1 MRWRNYKL
9 LTGDPGYPDY
19 PIPIPPNETLSEDID
34 LGRVRTFFMGFT
46 LVEFWIESGVLAH
59 ELRHENCPILNSV
72 KNERLC
78 VYSSKGAEQE
88 LKLSSIPIRPIPL
101 TSLVR
106 LYDLEVDP
114 TEQNDISNSN
124 LEIVEFMLAQLVAFN
139 QTQVP
144 GMLNS

>member
-1 MRWRNYKL
+1 M
-9 LTGDPGYPDY
+9 
-19 PIPIPPNETLSEDID
+19 
-34 LGRVRTFFMGFT
+34 
-46 LVEFWIESGVLAH
+46 
-59 ELRHENCPILNSV
+59 
-72 KNERLC
+72 C
-78 VYSSKGAEQE
+78 VYPSKGAEPE

-106 LYDLEVDP
+106 LYDLEIDP

-144 GMLNS
+144 GMLIEIFRFLSKFFDF

>member
-9 LTGDPGYPDY
+9 STGDPGYPDY

-34 LGRVRTFFMGFT
+34 LGRVRIFFFGRI
-46 LVEFWIESGVLAH
+46 LKKSIESGVLAH
-59 ELRHENCPILNSV
+59 ELRHENRPILNSV

-78 VYSSKGAEQE
+78 VYSSKGAEPE

-144 GMLNS
+144 GMLIS

>member
-1 MRWRNYKL
+1 M
-9 LTGDPGYPDY
+9 
-19 PIPIPPNETLSEDID
+19 
-34 LGRVRTFFMGFT
+34 
-46 LVEFWIESGVLAH
+46 
-59 ELRHENCPILNSV
+59 
-72 KNERLC
+72 C
-78 VYSSKGAEQE
+78 VYPSKGAEPE

-144 GMLNS
+144 GMLISQQFQVHFYYGLVQTLFREKVNFLVFDLTWPYF

>member
-1 MRWRNYKL
+1 MWFHKND
-9 LTGDPGYPDY
+9 TNCFYP
-19 PIPIPPNETLSEDID
+19 SQ
-34 LGRVRTFFMGFT
+34 
-46 LVEFWIESGVLAH
+46 
-59 ELRHENCPILNSV
+59 
-72 KNERLC
+72 
-78 VYSSKGAEQE
+78 GAEPE

-144 GMLNS
+144 GMLIWTRQSSKSMAWSRLYSVKKSLVF